1 MTSTEQHVESD
12 PAPWRIWTIPN
23 LISFIRFLGIGVFL
37 YLLLGSHDDVAGLVV
52 LAVGGGTDWVDGFLA
67 RRLGQVSRFGQLFDP
82 LVDRLYILAAV
93 LALTVREFVPW
104 QFTAALLAR
113 ELVLLAGLVMLRRH
127 GYGPL
132 EVHYLGKAATFIV
145 FAAFPVLVLAGQGGG
160 VEAWA
165 RPTGWAL
172 AWWGIV
178 LYWVSALLY
187 VVQVAGLIRASRADT
202 PDVVRQ
208 QST

>member
-1 MTSTEQHVESD
+1 MV
-12 PAPWRIWTIPN
+12 PWRIWTVPN
-23 LISFIRFLGIGVFL
+23 AISFIRFLGIGVFL

-93 LALTVREFVPW
+93 AALTVRGFVPW

-113 ELVLLAGLVMLRRH
+113 ELVLLAGLIMLRRY

-145 FAAFPVLVLAGQGGG
+145 FAAFPVLVLAGQGGTATD
-160 VEAWA
+160 VF
-165 RPTGWAL
+165 RPLGWAL

-178 LYWVSALLY
+178 LYWISALLY
-187 VVQVAGLIRASRADT
+187 VVQVAGLIRAARGHSR
-202 PDVVRQ
+202 DVVGQ
-208 QST
+208 HTA